1 MASDATSSAPTGWQT
16 KLVFFLAS
24 QFLSQFG
31 TMLVQYAILWHI
43 TLEARSGVVQT
54 ISILAGFLP
63 QFLLSP
69 FAGVWADRYD
79 RRRLMVLADGGIA
92 LATLALALAWQA
104 GHHELWLL
112 FLAQAVRS
120 LGTAVHLPAVSAFVP
135 QLVPQDQLT
144 RVGGIQQSIQS
155 GAMLASP
162 VAAAA
167 LMSFAPLQTIF
178 YVDVATAMLAI
189 AVLWFGVRVPAHR
202 RAQSPTGSSY
212 FQDLREG
219 LVYVRQHAFVARFF
233 TYCAVFMFL
242 AAPAAFLT
250 PLQVARS
257 FGPEVWRLTAIEIA
271 FFSGMLCGGL
281 GVAAWGGF
289 PNRMWTMI
297 LATGLFGIT
306 TVGMGLLPWFWAY
319 LVVMALCGV
328 GMPLF
333 NTPSTVL
340 LQEQV
345 EPEFL
350 GRAFGV
356 MGMLGSVMMPMGM
369 LLFGPLADVV
379 KIEILLVATGAVM
392 GALAL
397 VMALD
402 RPLVAHGVPKPAP
415 APEAMTI
422 PDSRID

>member
-1 MASDATSSAPTGWQT
+1 MASASTSPDFSGWRT
-16 KLVFFLAS
+16 KLVFFLTS
-24 QFLSQFG
+24 QSLSVFG

-43 TLEARSGVVQT
+43 TLEARSGLVQT
-54 ISILAGFLP
+54 ISILAGFIP

-92 LATLALALAWQA
+92 LVTLGLALAWQA
-104 GHHELWLL
+104 GVQELWLL

-120 LGTAVHLPAVSAFVP
+120 LGTAVHMPAVSAFIP
-135 QLVPQDQLT
+135 QLVPEDQLT
-144 RVGGIQQSIQS
+144 RVGGLQQTIQS
-155 GAMLASP
+155 AAMVVSP
-162 VAAAA
+162 IAAAA
-167 LMSFAPLQTIF
+167 LMSYTPLQTIF
-178 YVDVATAMLAI
+178 YVDVVTAVLAI
-189 AVLWFGVRVPAHR
+189 AVLWLGVKVPAHQ

-219 LVYVRQHAFVARFF
+219 LDYIRRHAFVARFF
-233 TYCAVFMFL
+233 TYCAVFMFM

-271 FFSGMLCGGL
+271 FFSGMMCGGL

-297 LATGLFGIT
+297 LATALFGVT
-306 TVGMGLLPWFWAY
+306 TMGMGLLPWFWAY
-319 LVVMALCGV
+319 LGVMAFCGV

-369 LLFGPLADVV
+369 LLFGPLADLVR
-379 KIEILLVATGAVM
+379 IEILLIATGGVLGVLAV
-392 GALAL
+392 A
-397 VMALD
+397 MALD
-402 RPLVAHGVPKPAP
+402 RQLLAHGVPKSVAAAEAP
-415 APEAMTI
+415 SI
-422 PDSRID
+422 PDSTVD